1 MNKELVEKIREAV
14 MKMLKDVDFDEK
26 KHLYT
31 RKSDGK
37 WLQGV
42 STVSSVLPKPWLSAW
57 GAKEVV
63 KFLGFSDYDEI
74 EKANKM
80 LMKIW
85 NLGEKSDLS
94 GYIALLKE
102 AKGASYRKSKEAK
115 ADGTEGHLFLENW
128 VKAKIRNE
136 ELPVMP
142 TGMLERPCRQFIEW
156 SDQNVEQWILSEAM
170 VVSLKN
176 DYAGTMD
183 GLAIMKD
190 GKLAV
195 IDFKFASHISED
207 YHLQCA
213 GYQNCFEEYGIKV
226 DERIIIR
233 LPKTLEM
240 DEYDKKTRKY
250 SRVPNNMEVRILT
263 TGYEF
268 DRDTFLHCLPVKKW
282 INLMENRNK

>member
-63 KFLGFSDYDEI
+63 KFMGFSDYDEI
-74 EKANKM
+74 EKAEEM
-80 LMKIW
+80 LGKIK
-85 NLGEKSDLS
+85 EMDLKEYLS
-94 GYIALLKE
+94 FLKE
-102 AKGASYRKSKEAK
+102 AKGASYRKSKDAM

-156 SDQNVEQWILSEAM
+156 SDQNVEQWILSEVM
-170 VVSLKN
+170 VTSLKN

-183 GLAIMKD
+183 GLAMMKD

-233 LPKTLEM
+233 LPKTLEKE
-240 DEYDKKTRKY
+240 EYDKKERIYYK
-250 SRVPNNMEVRILT
+250 VPNNREVRILT

-268 DRDTFLHCLPVKKW
+268 DRDTFLHCLPVKRW
-282 INLMENRNK
+282 INVMINRDK